1 MCDIFRPQYLKS
13 AATSS
18 SGNQNIYNWSFIIQG
33 WKWKDYY
40 RYNKLRANRLMPLN
54 NKMINPQQRGK
65 TAGQNISE
73 MENIRKSLE
82 TAYKLLPFNR
92 FSHILCSY
100 IALGK
105 RKNSKSWSKIKIL
118 LKNSLVKLCRRN
130 SRELLTVWKKTDFP
144 EWALP
149 IGGSHRRQ

>member
-1 MCDIFRPQYLKS
+1 
-13 AATSS
+13 
-18 SGNQNIYNWSFIIQG
+18 
-33 WKWKDYY
+33 
-40 RYNKLRANRLMPLN
+40 MPLN

-118 LKNSLVKLCRRN
+118 LKNSLVK
-130 SRELLTVWKKTDFP
+130 TVWKKTDFP